1 MELKEARKALDKLL
15 SYKAEGALRFS
26 RQRYYEM
33 GNRASRLLAF
43 QLCKAQA
50 NRTVSKVYHPTQ
62 SKTVSQPKDIADAF
76 ASFYQ
81 SLYKEPRLQTLG
93 EDTETFLTGLNLP
106 KLSEEASKQMITP
119 IIETEIRDAIKKF
132 KSNKSPGIDG
142 FPGEFYKCFINE
154 LAPVLTK
161 VFRYS
166 LSKNNPPETWSQ
178 AIISVIHKEGKDPT
192 LCEGYRPI
200 SLICNDQK
208 LLTSILAHRV
218 QRHITTL
225 INLDQT
231 GFIPNRQGANNI
243 RRTLNIIT
251 CAKRNK
257 KTSMLISFDAQKA
270 FDTVKWDFLY
280 RTLLVMGFHPKCVNW
295 VRVIYRNPKSRVR
308 VNGCCSEFFD
318 LQRGVR
324 QGDCLSPLL
333 FAINIEPLAAS
344 IRQNEE
350 IKGLN
355 DMGNK
360 EHKISLYADNIL
372 TYISDPILSVPA
384 LIDALKTYGELSGY
398 QINQSKSEALML
410 VGHWPIQLSGRLDF
424 RWSQEFR
431 YLGIILTTDL
441 SKLFKANYGKLMGHI
456 KADLTRWEILPLSLI
471 GRIETIRMNIL
482 PRLLF
487 LFQSLPIY
495 VPASTFTILD
505 KWLSKFIWQSK
516 RPRLKF
522 KRLLCPKENGGLD
535 LTNLKKYYWAAQLR
549 SMVAWI
555 SQDTDTVWVGMEQ
568 SECPNLS
575 LSSIP
580 FLNQDIWGENKIV
593 NVWSK
598 NTLKI
603 WSIVRKKLQLPMT
616 TSELS

>member
-1 MELKEARKALDKLL
+1 MDKLL

-106 KLSEEASKQMITP
+106 KLSEEASKQMITA
-119 IIETEIRDAIKKF
+119 IIETEIKKKL

-142 FPGEFYKCFINE
+142 LPGEFYKCFINE

-225 INLDQT
+225 INPDQT

-280 RTLLVMGFHPKCVNW
+280 RTLLVMGFHPKFVNW

-384 LIDALKTYGELSGY
+384 LIDALQTYGELSGY
-398 QINQSKSEALML
+398 QINQL
-410 VGHWPIQLSGRLDF
+410 
-424 RWSQEFR
+424 
-431 YLGIILTTDL
+431 
-441 SKLFKANYGKLMGHI
+441 
-456 KADLTRWEILPLSLI
+456 
-471 GRIETIRMNIL
+471 
-482 PRLLF
+482 
-487 LFQSLPIY
+487 
-495 VPASTFTILD
+495 
-505 KWLSKFIWQSK
+505 
-516 RPRLKF
+516 
-522 KRLLCPKENGGLD
+522 
-535 LTNLKKYYWAAQLR
+535 
-549 SMVAWI
+549 
-555 SQDTDTVWVGMEQ
+555 
-568 SECPNLS
+568 
-575 LSSIP
+575 
-580 FLNQDIWGENKIV
+580 
-593 NVWSK
+593 
-598 NTLKI
+598 
-603 WSIVRKKLQLPMT
+603 
-616 TSELS
+616 